1 MNKKE
6 MVYHLKG
13 RWEAVHEVEVEELKK
28 TSPEDRLTRTLSI
41 FDLGKSFNLRVK
53 RTNSEIR
60 NIVARWRCLKDY
72 YSGLE

>member
-13 RWEAVHEVEVEELKK
+13 RWEAVHEVEVEELRK
-28 TSPEDRLTRTLSI
+28 TSLKDRLTQTLSI
-41 FDLGKSFNLRVK
+41 FDLGKSFNLRVE

-60 NIVARWRCLKDY
+60 NIVASWRRLKDY
-72 YSGLE
+72 YSGQE